1 MTERMQ
7 CFISLRKQSAWMPQ
21 NMSMQAEDFETILS
35 GYEMVALIAN
45 SESVDITKITRTLP
59 ENTLYIFFTGCAKV
73 LTEPFGRDA
82 VLCHRLVAGGTKFLK
97 SQKHFDRAY
106 SLFKHGPKAEI
117 GVIAE
122 RSPANGATAPSQPRT
137 SELVPHTLD
146 FDHTFGSLY
155 PVDRSPTTGFALA
168 IWLAEKAPRANIC
181 LCGFTGVAGL
191 QFNMYTGHDWTFEQI
206 MLQLFVKKGRI
217 LRFEDSLSE
226 PAGTFAQIHH
236 RFPEFSEATIAL
248 VASNVLANRYT
259 GMERQMAKL
268 WSKTKLER
276 RIRGFFRRFRSFG
289 H

>member
-1 MTERMQ
+1 
-7 CFISLRKQSAWMPQ
+7 MPW

-45 SESVDITKITRTLP
+45 SESVDIGTIARALP
-59 ENTLYIFFTGCAKV
+59 EKTLYIFFTGCAKV
-73 LTEPFGRDA
+73 LAQPFDRDSI
-82 VLCHRLVAGGTKFLK
+82 LCHRLVAGGTKFLK
-97 SQKHFDRAY
+97 SQKHFDKAY
-106 SLFKHGPKAEI
+106 SLFTDGLKAEI

-122 RSPANGATAPSQPRT
+122 RSLANGAAPLSQPRT
-137 SELVPHTLD
+137 SELVPYTLD
-146 FDHTFGSLY
+146 FDCAFGPLY
-155 PVDRSPTTGFALA
+155 PADRSPTTGFALA
-168 IWLAEKAPRANIC
+168 MWLAEKAPGTNIC

-217 LRFEDSLSE
+217 QRFEDRLSE
-226 PAGTFAQIHH
+226 PAGTFAQIHN

-248 VASNVLANRYT
+248 VATNVLANRYT
-259 GMERQMAKL
+259 GMERQVARL

-276 RIRGFFRRFRSFG
+276 RIRGFFRRFKSFG